1 MTILLS
7 NRYQI
12 LETLGQGGFGKT
24 FLAIDTQMPSVRKCV
39 IKQLKPT
46 LQQSQSIPQ
55 WLQERFKLEAAV
67 LERLGENHPQIPCL
81 YAYFPE
87 NNQFYLVQEW
97 IEGET
102 LSQVHQRRGN
112 LSATEVREVLSSI
125 LPILDYIH
133 AYRII
138 HRDIKP
144 DNIIIRATDGQ
155 PVLIDFGIVKE
166 AVATMINSDGKT
178 AYSIALGTPGYMPS
192 EQAAGRPV
200 YSSDLYSLG
209 LTAVFLLTGKTPQ
222 YLETDPHTGEI
233 LWNQE
238 IPDLDSDLTSI
249 INRTLCFHPKDRF
262 LTAKKMLASLN
273 ISPPTATA
281 ATIAVMSN
289 SSYVKAQSAY
299 PKNSSESYSET
310 PWGLLA
316 LGSFLIVSAIFGAL
330 TLGFVLTTKEKS
342 RPSSSPLN
350 IPKSPEL
357 PGETTPPS
365 PIQPSP
371 IQPSSTPELEV
382 YPAPEP
388 EVPPTDKAKVSPTD
402 EPEVPPTDEPKVSP
416 TDELPSISEPE
427 VSPTDELP
435 SIPEPTRIIP
445 IPIQP
450 PSPGTSPQPSPS
462 ITEPKSIPTAPDI
475 IINIEPELSRHH
487 LNQS

>member
-1 MTILLS
+1 MLLS

-12 LETLGQGGFGKT
+12 LETLGQGGFGET
-24 FLAIDTQMPSVRKCV
+24 FLAIDTQMPSTRKCV

-67 LERLGENHPQIPCL
+67 LEKLGENHPQIPCL
-81 YAYFPE
+81 YAYFSE
-87 NNQFYLVQEW
+87 NNHFYLVQEW

-112 LSATEVREVLSSI
+112 FSVTGVTELLSNI

-133 AYRII
+133 AHHII

-144 DNIIIRATDGQ
+144 DNIIIRAIDGQ

-166 AVATMINSDGKT
+166 AVATMINSNGKT
-178 AYSIALGTPGYMPS
+178 AYSIAWGTPGYMPS

-222 YLETDPHTGEI
+222 YLDIDPHTGEV
-233 LWNQE
+233 LWGKE

-273 ISPPTATA
+273 ISSPTVTA

-289 SSYVKAQSAY
+289 PSCLKPQLYPSAS
-299 PKNSSESYSET
+299 SSECDRET
-310 PWGLLA
+310 PWALLV
-316 LGSFLIVSAIFGAL
+316 LGSFLVVSAIFGSLILA
-330 TLGFVLTTKEKS
+330 FILTTKE
-342 RPSSSPLN
+342 RSSPSLSPSN
-350 IPKSPEL
+350 VLKSIEL
-357 PGETTPPS
+357 PLKTTPPS
-365 PIQPSP
+365 QIKRF
-371 IQPSSTPELEV
+371 ST
-382 YPAPEP
+382 PEP
-388 EVPPTDKAKVSPTD
+388 EVSTTP
-402 EPEVPPTDEPKVSP
+402 
-416 TDELPSISEPE
+416 EPE
-427 VSPTDELP
+427 VSTTPEPEVSTTPEPEVSTTPEPEVSTTPEPEISTTPEPEVFSTDELP
-435 SIPEPTRIIP
+435 SIPEPTKIVP
-445 IPIQP
+445 IPIES
-450 PSPGTSPQPSPS
+450 PSLGTSSQRSSS
-462 ITEPKSIPTAPDI
+462 ISEPKSTPTAPDGI
-475 IINIEPELSRHH
+475 IIDIEPEQSRR
-487 LNQS
+487 

>member
-112 LSATEVREVLSSI
+112 FSATEVRELLSSI

-144 DNIIIRATDGQ
+144 DNIIIRATDGR

-166 AVATMINSDGKT
+166 AVATMINSNGKT

-233 LWNQE
+233 LWDKE
-238 IPDLDSDLTSI
+238 IPNLDSDLTSI

-262 LTAKKMLASLN
+262 LTAKTMLASLNIN

-289 SSYVKAQSAY
+289 SSYLKTKSAS
-299 PKNSSESYSET
+299 PTNSSESYSEP
-310 PWGLLA
+310 PWALLA

-330 TLGFVLTTKEKS
+330 TLGFVLTTKERS
-342 RPSSSPLN
+342 RPFPSILN
-350 IPKSPEL
+350 IPKSPEI
-357 PGETTPPS
+357 PVKTTPPS
-365 PIQPSP
+365 QIKR
-371 IQPSSTPELEV
+371 SSTPKPEISPVPEL
-382 YPAPEP
+382 
-388 EVPPTDKAKVSPTD
+388 KVSPTPELKVSPTPELKVSPTP
-402 EPEVPPTDEPKVSP
+402 EPKVPPTDE
-416 TDELPSISEPE
+416 LPPIPEPE

-450 PSPGTSPQPSPS
+450 PSSGTSPQPSPS
-462 ITEPKSIPTAPDI
+462 VAEPKSIPTGPDI
-475 IINIEPELSRHH
+475 IIHTEPGPSRR
-487 LNQS
+487 